1 MKSKLLKIM
10 VLLILTG
17 NIIKAEYFAIKDDF
31 TKDSKNVYYFGEKV
45 ERLSPEGFIILNNY
59 VVKDKKN
66 VFNIYTR
73 RKIKNVDVNSFELVD
88 NNYFKDKN
96 NVYFQYEENFEKIE
110 NADSKTFEVIK
121 DYFAKDRNNVY
132 YFGKKLDNMKSNSFK
147 IIKVF
152 FDNYIIQ
159 NSKDDYYLAI
169 DIFKRESFR
178 DDKLELKNINNLK
191 IDFATLDDF
200 IGGKFLKDKNNVYY
214 VDDNGMRVLNDADVK
229 TFERF
234 QQEYTFYKDKNNIY
248 YEDKKLEGVDR
259 KTFESTSL
267 FGKDKSNIY
276 YKNKKLGLTS
286 KNFQIIS
293 DIENIFKNAEGIYL
307 INDEDVKETGAEN
320 IKIVPM
326 ESKNVDLK
334 TFENLSTPI
343 FSINYYKDKN
353 NIYYKDENK
362 FIKVEN
368 VDMESFKVIDNDNAE
383 DKNRKYFKG
392 K

>member
-45 ERLSPEGFIILNNY
+45 EGLSPEGFIILNNY

-110 NADSKTFEVIK
+110 NADNKTFEVIK

-200 IGGKFLKDKNNVYY
+200 IGGKFLKDKNNFYY
-214 VDDNGMRVLNDADVK
+214 LNDNNIIKVK
-229 TFERF
+229 TGINTEDFKILENKDENTSNF
-234 QQEYTFYKDKNNIY
+234 VKDKNNVY
-248 YEDKKLEGVDR
+248 YFD
-259 KTFESTSL
+259 
-267 FGKDKSNIY
+267 
-276 YKNKKLGLTS
+276 
-286 KNFQIIS
+286 
-293 DIENIFKNAEGIYL
+293 
-307 INDEDVKETGAEN
+307 KETGN
-320 IKIVPM
+320 IK
-326 ESKNVDLK
+326 KLK
-334 TFENLSTPI
+334 IKTDIETLMPAEKKLNTNTKI
-343 FSINYYKDKN
+343 FI
-353 NIYYKDENK
+353 
-362 FIKVEN
+362 
-368 VDMESFKVIDNDNAE
+368 M
-383 DKNRKYFKG
+383 
-392 K
+392 

>member
-1 MKSKLLKIM
+1 MFKKIDNADPETFTLIGNEITGDKNNIYYKDQKIKGIDRKSFKKFDYDFIKDKNGIYNFENENDNIVIKPLKIEDLDLDSFDM
-10 VLLILTG
+10 
-17 NIIKAEYFAIKDDF
+17 IIYGPRRTVNDDINFYRDKKSIYYREYGVIKRINGANTELFEALDEKFSTDE
-31 TKDSKNVYYFGEKV
+31 SNVYYKEKK
-45 ERLSPEGFIILNNY
+45 LSGIDADSFKTFEGNKGIFADKNGLYIIN
-59 VVKDKKN
+59 DKNKKTD
-66 VFNIYTR
+66 II
-73 RKIKNVDVNSFELVD
+73 KIEIKNVDLKSFERFE
-88 NNYFKDKN
+88 NYF
-96 NVYFQYEENFEKIE
+96 
-110 NADSKTFEVIK
+110 
-121 DYFAKDRNNVY
+121 R
-132 YFGKKLDNMKSNSFK
+132 
-147 IIKVF
+147 
-152 FDNYIIQ
+152 
-159 NSKDDYYLAI
+159 
-169 DIFKRESFR
+169 
-178 DDKLELKNINNLK
+178 
-191 IDFATLDDF
+191 
-200 IGGKFLKDKNNVYY
+200 DKNNVYY

-293 DIENIFKNAEGIYL
+293 DIENIFKNAEGIHL

-343 FSINYYKDKN
+343 FSTNYYKDKN
-353 NIYYKDENK
+353 NIYYRDGNK

-368 VDMESFKVIDNDNAE
+368 VDTESFKVIDNDNAE